1 MVAKLTKVSQL
12 PQHTAGIF
20 ADMSIDGPPIGTL
33 VVIIDRA
40 KNLPN
45 RKTMGKQN
53 PYCAARL
60 GKEAKKTET
69 DMRGGQRPKWDQELR
84 FTVHESPDYY
94 QLKVSVFNDDKKT
107 DLIGETTIDLKNV
120 VVPGGGQNDLWH
132 GLQCKGKYAGDIRI
146 ELTYYDTRPKDEAV
160 IERRKEAEK
169 VETRAE
175 TVQSGLSGPRQA
187 KPSKRRPLP
196 ADPTGS
202 SPVRPPSSD
211 RVAPPPTA
219 LRENH
224 STPSRQ
230 AIPEPPPQS
239 TPPSQPQR
247 AYETSDDFQCQWGPT
262 PPKIISK
269 HSTPTHQSYQNSSP
283 GEIQELPVDQYGR
296 RSQHPITSREMA
308 YPQVPEYTHIT
319 HHQPLDHSPPHN
331 IGQNVYDYPPEP
343 PPIPPPRDCYQTPP
357 RQTTYSMQTPDRYNT
372 SPSYPPPSR
381 GSSYAATDSPQTQQ
395 SPEPPTN
402 ASPNDRRSHYHRYST
417 SHANNDVFRD
427 SPLRHSL
434 NNPDF
439 PPRQEYM
446 QPHLQNEEEEGPP
459 PPPPVHRQI
468 FHSQQ
473 HLQQLPTLPSVTAD
487 YGHNQN
493 ALGPIPMPEPLSIGP
508 GRTSPLPLPVGEQ
521 GQQYIAYSSSYHSQ
535 NLSFSSVDR
544 EPVSAY
550 SSSPTPSYMN
560 AHANTNVNSYARDR
574 MAAAP
579 VQEQPGTSDGDIKV
593 IASVPSALVPGYKAA
608 VPEEAERSMIYHNN
622 SYVSP
627 PPQPQPHQQPPSPQ
641 PQPQPQPSRT
651 SPRPP
656 DLRSIPARKSVSPH
670 PHQPPAPRDPTNPSL
685 PGIPFSPD
693 SYNALNPSVSTAFT
707 SISSSI
713 PTYQESAL
721 EADRQREVDKL
732 RDLGPIIGDDGRVID
747 PSDHLPTDTWA
758 PEPERKFATVSG
770 SGGAGG
776 GKRAEVV
783 VRFKHAGQRDSASVG
798 SGVRGRA
805 VSMIGVSGRVGNGN
819 RQTRAKLQKRETPQ
833 PAPASASSRPQSY
846 IHVQHS
852 HETTPSP
859 RASGII
865 TNNNTSSITTT
876 PLRSH
881 DPYGYNGTPTAST
894 SAHSPNIRTSPSP
907 SSFYKP
913 SPTGPPIPAKVPVQP
928 SASYGG
934 GEMDAFSEEL
944 RRIDIGVGSGGC
956 VGGGGRRGRLSYV
969 GTGGREG

>member
-33 VVIIDRA
+33 VAIIDRA

-202 SPVRPPSSD
+202 SPSRPPSSD
-211 RVAPPPTA
+211 RVVPPPSA

-224 STPSRQ
+224 STPTRQ
-230 AIPEPPPQS
+230 TIQEPPPQS
-239 TPPSQPQR
+239 TPPSQSQR
-247 AYETSDDFQCQWGPT
+247 AYETPDDFPT
-262 PPKIISK
+262 PIKIPPLEKFKSCRSISTVVVPSIPSLLEKWPTPK
-269 HSTPTHQSYQNSSP
+269 YQNIP
-283 GEIQELPVDQYGR
+283 
-296 RSQHPITSREMA
+296 HN
-308 YPQVPEYTHIT
+308 T
-319 HHQPLDHSPPHN
+319 HHQSLDHSPLHN
-331 IGQNVYDYPPEP
+331 IGQNVYDYPLEP
-343 PPIPPPRDCYQTPP
+343 TPIPPPRDCYQTPP

-395 SPEPPTN
+395 SPEPPIN

-439 PPRQEYM
+439 PPRHEYM

-468 FHSQQ
+468 FHPQQ
-473 HLQQLPTLPSVTAD
+473 HLQQLPTSIPAKPPLSSAPAD

-508 GRTSPLPLPVGEQ
+508 GRTSPLPMPVGEQ

-593 IASVPSALVPGYKAA
+593 MASVPSALVPGYKAA

-627 PPQPQPHQQPPSPQ
+627 PPQPQLHQQPPSPQPHQQPPSPQ
-641 PQPQPQPSRT
+641 PQPQPQTRPHPQPSRT

-670 PHQPPAPRDPTNPSL
+670 PHQPPALRDPTNPSL
-685 PGIPFSPD
+685 PGVPFSPD
-693 SYNALNPSVSTAFT
+693 SYNALNPSVSTAFTT

-770 SGGAGG
+770 SGGAGV

-783 VRFKHAGQRDSASVG
+783 VRFKHAGQRDGASAG
-798 SGVRGRA
+798 SGGRGRA
-805 VSMIGVSGRVGNGN
+805 VSMIGVNGSVGEGN
-819 RQTRAKLQKRETPQ
+819 RHTRAKLQKRETLQ
-833 PAPASASSRPQSY
+833 PAPVSTTSRPQSY
-846 IHVQHS
+846 VHVQHS
-852 HETTPSP
+852 HDTTPSP
-859 RASGII
+859 RANGII
-865 TNNNTSSITTT
+865 TNNNTT

-894 SAHSPNIRTSPSP
+894 STHSPNIRTSPSP

-913 SPTGPPIPAKVPVQP
+913 SLTGPPIPAKVPVQP

-956 VGGGGRRGRLSYV
+956 VGGGGRRGRVSYV